1 MHPALLIVVP
11 IALVVLGLQL
21 WPFLR
26 ARRMRGR
33 VAPALDGLVTEPER
47 LQGRLLLYFW
57 SPRCGMCRGM
67 TPVIEQLAGER
78 GDVISVNVFEQQEVA
93 RELGVMATPT
103 LVVLQGGKVERLL
116 LGAKSERQ
124 IRALLG

>member
-1 MHPALLIVVP
+1 MHPVVYVVIVA
-11 IALVVLGLQL
+11 ALVVTALQL

-33 VAPALDGLVTEPER
+33 QAPALEGVVPNPQR
-47 LQGRLLLYFW
+47 LSGRMLLYFW

-67 TPVIEQLAGER
+67 TPVVEQLSGER
-78 GDVISVNVFEQQEVA
+78 DDVVSVNVFDHPQVA
-93 RELGVMATPT
+93 RDLGIMATPT
-103 LVVLQGGKVERLL
+103 LVLLQGGKVERLL

>member
-1 MHPALLIVVP
+1 MHPALLIVIP

-33 VAPALDGLVTEPER
+33 AAPALDGLVAEPER
-47 LQGRLLLYFW
+47 RRGRLLLYFW

-67 TPVIEQLAGER
+67 TPVIKQLAGER
-78 GDVISVNVFEQQEVA
+78 VDVISVNVFEQQDVA

-103 LVVLQGGKVERLL
+103 LVVLQGGKVERML